1 MCVTELACLTYIVI
15 FFTNDSSALLPC
27 YVRRL
32 SYCLLPTNM
41 LKCGAIPLENIVMKK
56 LIQSVKGTR
65 EFYPE
70 EMALRNYLYDKV
82 RSASQ
87 TFGYQEWD
95 APFIEA
101 IDLYAAKSG
110 EELVKKQSF
119 TFEDRGGE
127 LVTLRP
133 ELTPSLARM
142 IAAKQ
147 GELNFPV
154 RWWSFGPFWRYEQP
168 QKGRSREFFQWNVD
182 LLGVNSPEADAELI
196 AMGATFLRSV
206 GLSPELALI
215 YVNNRRLMDSE
226 FDALGITQE
235 KRLDVSNL
243 VDRRTK
249 MDPAKWD
256 AYALELGITQK
267 QLDGLKDILGNL
279 DLWKKSDELTRLF
292 AALEA
297 LGVKD
302 YVRFDPNIMRGLLY
316 YTGTVF
322 EAFDVS
328 GSLKRAIF
336 GGGRYDNLLADVGG
350 QPLSGVGFAMGDVV
364 IGIILQEAGLVPE
377 FEPSPAQVLVTV
389 FDEKL
394 WMQSFSLASELR
406 NAGLK
411 VMVYPEPAKLP
422 RQFKF
427 ADKMKMKVVVTI
439 GPDEAEKGLAAVKN
453 LSNGEQV
460 IVTREAVA
468 DEVRKIL

>member
-1 MCVTELACLTYIVI
+1 
-15 FFTNDSSALLPC
+15 
-27 YVRRL
+27 
-32 SYCLLPTNM
+32 
-41 LKCGAIPLENIVMKK
+41 MKK
-56 LIQSVKGTR
+56 TIQQVKGTR

-70 EMALRNYLYDKV
+70 QMALRNYLYGKV

-87 TFGYQEWD
+87 AFGYQEWD
-95 APFIEA
+95 APFIET

-119 TFEDRGGE
+119 TFEDRGGD

-147 GELNFPV
+147 NSLTYPV

-168 QKGRSREFFQWNVD
+168 QKGRAREFFQWNID
-182 LLGVNSPEADAELI
+182 MLGVDSPEADAELI
-196 AMGATFLRSV
+196 AVAATFLRSV
-206 GLSPELALI
+206 GLTPERALI

-226 FDALGITQE
+226 FDALGIVLD

-249 MDPAKWD
+249 MEPAKWD
-256 AYALELGITQK
+256 AYALELGLTQK

-279 DLWKKSDELTRLF
+279 DLWKKSDELVRLF

-297 LGVKD
+297 LGVSE
-302 YVRFDPNIMRGLLY
+302 YVKFDPNIMRGLLY

-328 GSLKRAIF
+328 GSLKRAIL

-364 IGIILQEAGLVPE
+364 IGIILQEAGLLPE
-377 FEPSPAQVLVTV
+377 FESTPASALVTV
-389 FDEKL
+389 FDETLLLK
-394 WMQSFSLASELR
+394 SYELASELR
-406 NAGLK
+406 KSGLN
-411 VMVYPEPAKLP
+411 VMVFPEFAKLQK
-422 RQFKF
+422 QFKF
-427 ADKMKMKVVVTI
+427 ADKMKMKVALVV
-439 GPDEAEKGLAAVKN
+439 GPDEVEKGQVAVKN
-453 LSNGEQV
+453 LVNGEQV
-460 IVTREAVA
+460 IVTREAVV
-468 DEVRKIL
+468 DTIRKISG

>member
-1 MCVTELACLTYIVI
+1 M
-15 FFTNDSSALLPC
+15 SSKIK
-27 YVRRL
+27 
-32 SYCLLPTNM
+32 T
-41 LKCGAIPLENIVMKK
+41 
-56 LIQSVKGTR
+56 VKGTR

-70 EMALRNYLYDKV
+70 QMFLRNFLFEKV
-82 RSASQ
+82 RAASQ
-87 TFGYQEWD
+87 IFGYQEWD
-95 APFIEA
+95 GPFIET

-168 QKGRSREFFQWNVD
+168 QKGRAREFFQWNID
-182 LLGVNSPEADAELI
+182 MLGVNSPEADAELI
-196 AMGATFLRSV
+196 AVGATFLRSV
-206 GLSPELALI
+206 GLSPERALI

-226 FDALGITQE
+226 FDALGIVSE

-249 MDPAKWD
+249 MESAKWD
-256 AYALELGITQK
+256 EYALELGLTQT
-267 QLDGLKDILGNL
+267 QLDGLKNILGNF
-279 DLWKKSDELTRLF
+279 DLWKKSDELVRLF

-297 LGVKD
+297 LGVSD
-302 YVRFDPNIMRGLLY
+302 YVKFDPNIMRGLLY

-322 EAFDVS
+322 EAFDTS

-364 IGIILQEAGLVPE
+364 AGIILQEAGLVPE

-394 WMQSFSLASELR
+394 WMQSFALASELR
-406 NAGLK
+406 KMGMN

-422 RQFKF
+422 KQFKF
-427 ADKMKMKVVVTI
+427 ADKMKMKAALVL
-439 GPDEAEKGLAAVKN
+439 GPDEAEKGLVVVKN

-460 IVTREAVA
+460 QVKREAVV
-468 DEVRKIL
+468 DEIRKVL